1 MIKISSTSYR
11 RMLPGLAALGA
22 ALLVAVIFCVAFTP
36 ARAAQLMNTSG
47 SETVEE
53 SSENAPAAAENAE
66 AAPAEDKAAEK
77 SMVGKGGAGDLMIAP
92 TRVVL
97 DDKRRSA
104 DITLNNRG
112 EKEATFR
119 ISLVRMRM
127 LENGEYQKVEDTKP
141 GEAYADE
148 VIRYS
153 PRQVTLK
160 PGQSQTV
167 KFAVKN
173 LSNVAPGEYRVHA
186 MFRGNPDESKG
197 TDIEQTTTDNDKI
210 AVRLI
215 PVYGVTIPVIVR
227 HGDLNATASISS
239 AQKQGKKVVVTL
251 SRQGNRSLFG
261 DVVVTNKSGATVGE
275 VRGISVFVPN
285 AKRVVQ
291 VELNDEADGSG
302 LSASFRERADEGGK
316 VLAEAQVRG

>member
-1 MIKISSTSYR
+1 MIKTSSTNYR
-11 RMLPGLAALGA
+11 RVLPGLAALGI
-22 ALLVAVIFCVAFTP
+22 ALLVAVAFCIAFSP
-36 ARAAQLMNTSG
+36 ARAAQLMNVNDA
-47 SETVEE
+47 ETVEDGAG
-53 SSENAPAAAENAE
+53 NAPEAAENTE
-66 AAPAEDKAAEK
+66 AAPAEDKAAAT
-77 SMVGKGGAGDLMIAP
+77 SMEGKGGAGDLMIAP

-97 DDKRRSA
+97 DDKKRSA

-112 EKEATFR
+112 MKEATFR
-119 ISLVRMRM
+119 VSLVRMRM
-127 LENGEYQKVEDTKP
+127 LENGDYEKVEEPKA
-141 GEAYADE
+141 GEAYADD

-173 LSNVAPGEYRVHA
+173 LSSIAPGEYRVHA

-251 SRQGNRSLFG
+251 NRQGSRSLYG
-261 DVVVTNKSGATVGE
+261 DVVVTNKSGETVGQ

-285 AKRVVQ
+285 AKRVVH
-291 VELNDEADGSG
+291 VELEGDGEG